1 MKILITGVH
10 GFIGSNLVK
19 QLSPHHQ
26 IYGLD
31 IVNPKKDGV
40 LLTFDW
46 IDLERGEIPDVDVII
61 HLAGKAHD
69 TKNYTQAPVYFEVN
83 TGLTKKI
90 FDYFLASHAE
100 KFIFFSSVK
109 AVADTVNEYALTEY
123 EKPHPIG
130 PYAESKLAAEDHIR
144 DKFDFHHPSEKRVYI
159 LRPCMT
165 HGPGNKGNLNL
176 LYKVV
181 SKGIPWPLGS
191 FENRRSFT
199 SIGNLNFVVQQ
210 LVDRDIP
217 AGIYNMA
224 DDEALSTNEL
234 ITIIRDT
241 LNSNKQS
248 AVSSQQSVKDLP
260 NQEQRTKAHYSL
272 LTTRIFNLPKP
283 LIQTLAS
290 IGTFLHLPLNKSR
303 LHKLTENYVVSN
315 EKIKRALGITAMP
328 VSAVDGL
335 RRTIESFE

>member
-1 MKILITGVH
+1 MKILITGIH

-31 IVNPKKDGV
+31 IVNPKKEGV

-90 FDYFLASHAE
+90 FDYFLASKTG
-100 KFIFFSSVK
+100 KFIYFSSVK
-109 AVADTVNEYALTEY
+109 AVADTVNGYALTED
-123 EKPHPIG
+123 EKPHPAG

-159 LRPCMT
+159 LRPSMI

-199 SIGNLNFVVQQ
+199 SIGNMNFVVQQ

-217 AGIYNMA
+217 SGIYNMS

-234 ITIIRDT
+234 ITVMSHAMHRKPHIW
-241 LNSNKQS
+241 
-248 AVSSQQSVKDLP
+248 
-260 NQEQRTKAHYSL
+260 H
-272 LTTRIFNLPKP
+272 LPKAMMT
-283 LIQTLAS
+283 TLAS
-290 IGTFLHLPLNKSR
+290 LGTTLRLPLNKSR
-303 LHKLTENYVVSN
+303 LQKLTENYVVSN
-315 EKIKRALGITAMP
+315 EKIKRALGVTAMP

-335 RRTIESFE
+335 KRTIESFE

>member
-1 MKILITGVH
+1 MRILITGVH

-40 LLTFDW
+40 IITFDW
-46 IDLERGEIPDVDVII
+46 IDLERDEIPEVDVII
-61 HLAGKAHD
+61 HAAGIAHD
-69 TKNYTQAPVYFEVN
+69 TKNYSQAPAYFEIN

-90 FDYFLASHAE
+90 FDFFVNSKTG
-100 KFIFFSSVK
+100 KFIFFSTVK
-109 AVADTVNEYALTEY
+109 AVSETVDGYALTED
-123 EKPHPIG
+123 EKPHPTG
-130 PYAESKLAAEDHIR
+130 PLAESKLAAEDHIR
-144 DKFDFHHPSEKRVYI
+144 DKFDFHYPSEKRVYI
-159 LRPCMT
+159 LRPSMI

-199 SIGNLNFVVQQ
+199 SIGNTNFVVQQ
-210 LVDRDIP
+210 LVERDIP
-217 AGIYNMA
+217 SGIYNMS

-234 ITIIRDT
+234 ITVMSHAMHRKPHIW
-241 LNSNKQS
+241 Q
-248 AVSSQQSVKDLP
+248 
-260 NQEQRTKAHYSL
+260 
-272 LTTRIFNLPKP
+272 LPKAMMT
-283 LIQTLAS
+283 TLAS
-290 IGTFLHLPLNKSR
+290 LGTILRLPLNKSR
-303 LHKLTENYVVSN
+303 LQKLTENYVVSN
-315 EKIKRALGITAMP
+315 EKIKRALGVTAMP

-335 RRTIESFE
+335 KRTIESFE